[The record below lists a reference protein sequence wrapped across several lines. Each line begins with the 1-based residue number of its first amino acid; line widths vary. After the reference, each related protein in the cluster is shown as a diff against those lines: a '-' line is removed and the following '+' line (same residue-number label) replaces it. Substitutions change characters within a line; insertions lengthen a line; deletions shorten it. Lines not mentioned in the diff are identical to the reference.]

1 MSKPGASLKVVGRL
15 SIISVGLLS
24 SWLSLQ
30 GAEDR
35 GLPSGPLRTGFNL
48 VAPTKQ
54 ELQDQINA
62 KPRVEKEYL
71 ALQQLV
77 EIVPE
82 QILNAAPLDLV
93 NQCHFSLTDDDQ
105 ARAKKY
111 MKLALLIKDS
121 NEFQFKTTEKYSAMA
136 LAFEMSFQHLRA
148 VEAYVPDMAKADY
161 YVSMA
166 QINLWVV
173 VNQYKASEIQKARM
187 LSRLYDSFNY
197 LKAADSSLDLLPTDK
212 EFSEGVSF
220 VKKLVRQTVDTLT
233 EKEMSDYA
241 RDRPMLKV
249 MLTDQE
255 SMDDIIFEYTSKRFA
270 RIEKKLKAKGFSDQV
285 IRSTFIKY
293 AALKKT
299 EYSGIFKIKSVKD
312 RKKEILK
319 DSLSVILTRLIEM
332 EKFDPDVMQDIDEN
346 HCMQI
351 LGVLDHF
358 SHLAPGGG
366 EATEDDFISKISR
379 SYRKKIRSELETIMN
394 YRDKV
399 MDGLI

>member
-1 MSKPGASLKVVGRL
+1 
-15 SIISVGLLS
+15 
-24 SWLSLQ
+24 
-30 GAEDR
+30 
-35 GLPSGPLRTGFNL
+35 
-48 VAPTKQ
+48 
-54 ELQDQINA
+54 
-62 KPRVEKEYL
+62 
-71 ALQQLV
+71 
-77 EIVPE
+77 
-82 QILNAAPLDLV
+82 
-93 NQCHFSLTDDDQ
+93 
-105 ARAKKY
+105 
-111 MKLALLIKDS
+111 
-121 NEFQFKTTEKYSAMA
+121 MA

-173 VNQYKASEIQKARM
+173 VNQYKASEIQKDRM

-212 EFSEGVSF
+212 EFSDGVSF
-220 VKKLVRQTVDTLT
+220 VKKLVEQTVDTLT

-255 SMDDIIFEYTSKRFA
+255 SMDDIIFEYTTKRFA
-270 RIEKKLKAKGFSDQV
+270 RIEKKLKAKGFSDKV

-299 EYSGIFKIKSVKD
+299 EYSEIFKIKSIKD

-332 EKFDPDVMQDIDEN
+332 EKFDPDVLNEIDEN
-346 HCMQI
+346 NCMQI
-351 LGVLDHF
+351 LGVLDQF
-358 SHLAPGGG
+358 SHLASGGS
-366 EATEDDFISKISR
+366 EASEDDFISKISR
-379 SYRKKIRSELETIMN
+379 SYRKKIRSELKTIMS

-399 MDGLI
+399 MDGLM